1 MMIIRT
7 YIPKAQEGIDSSIL
21 EDDSSNLATENLDK
35 NLEQFELE
43 NKIDEMKLILKSLQN
58 PQFTVKW
65 FEVVDQIE
73 DAFTGVKVLAFDEN
87 CIRLSLR
94 IYIPTFE
101 SISYQ
106 LSVQEDI
113 TNAAKLNHELL
124 IEISEH
130 GLALHW

>member
-1 MMIIRT
+1 MFQIIRT
-7 YIPKAQEGIDSSIL
+7 YIPEAQEGIDSSIL

-58 PQFTVKW
+58 PHFTVKW

-101 SISYQ
+101 GISYQ

-113 TNAAKLNHELL
+113 TNAAKLNHEL
-124 IEISEH
+124 S
-130 GLALHW
+130 